1 MTFDDFIFEESPW
14 ELTLKALKKGDKLSA
29 AKVLTL
35 LEGETEETLEEAF
48 RDLVTVGISLDISDL
63 PVSFGS
69 GELAVR
75 LRREQ
80 QLAVSGGLMQ
90 ALEETDPL
98 RLYLQELAATPSYG
112 DPAVLAKAA
121 VGGDETARG
130 QLLNAMLYRVVELA
144 KEYTGK
150 GVLLLDLMQEGS
162 LGLWE
167 GLLSWQGQEELDGYC
182 DWWIRQSMAK
192 TVTLQAAQNGV
203 GQKLRQALED
213 YRTADEKLLLELGRN
228 PTLEEIAESIHATL
242 EETALVASM
251 LERISTLNRVKAEP
265 EPQEEE
271 EDRAV
276 EDTAYFQTRQR
287 ISELLSGLSER
298 EAKLLTLRFG
308 LEGGLPMSPED
319 TGKRLGLTPEE
330 VVAREAAALAQ
341 LRSN

>member
-1 MTFDDFIFEESPW
+1 MTMDEFVFEESPW
-14 ELTLKALKKGDKLSA
+14 ELTLQTLKRGDAVSA

-35 LEGETEETLEEAF
+35 LEGETEDSLEDAF
-48 RDLVTVGISLDISDL
+48 RDLLAKAVSLDVSDL
-63 PVSFGS
+63 PVSFGT
-69 GELAVR
+69 GELATR

-80 QLAVSGGLMQ
+80 QLAASGNLMQ

-98 RLYLQELAATPSYG
+98 RLYLQEVAASPSFG
-112 DPAVLAKAA
+112 DPAVLARTAA
-121 VGGDETARG
+121 EGDETART
-130 QLLNAMLYRVVELA
+130 QLLNAMLYRVVDIA

-167 GLLSWQGQEELDGYC
+167 GLLAWQGQEDFGSYC
-182 DWWIRQSMAK
+182 DWWVRQAMAK

-213 YRTADEKLLLELGRN
+213 YRAADEKLLLELGRN
-228 PTLEEIAESIHATL
+228 PTLEEIAESIHTTA
-242 EETALVASM
+242 EEAALVASM
-251 LERISTLNRVKAEP
+251 LERISTLNRVTAQP

-287 ISELLSGLSER
+287 ISELLSGLSDR

-330 VVAREAAALAQ
+330 VVAMEAAALQ
-341 LRSN
+341 KLRN

>member
-1 MTFDDFIFEESPW
+1 MTFDDFTFEQSPW
-14 ELTLKALKKGDKLSA
+14 ELTLQTLKKGDKLSA
-29 AKVLTL
+29 AKFLTL
-35 LEGETEETLEEAF
+35 LEGETEETLEDAF
-48 RDLVTVGISLDISDL
+48 HDLLSGGISLDISDL
-63 PVSFGS
+63 PVSFGA
-69 GELAVR
+69 GELAAR

-80 QLAVSGGLMQ
+80 QLVASGNLMQ

-98 RLYLQELAATPSYG
+98 RLYLQELAATPSFG
-112 DPAVLAKAA
+112 DPAVLAQAA
-121 VGGDETARG
+121 VEGNKAARG
-130 QLLNAMLYRVVELA
+130 QLLNAMLHRVVDIA

-167 GLLSWQGQEELDGYC
+167 GLLAWQGQESIDTYC
-182 DWWIRQSMAK
+182 DWWIRQAMAK

-213 YRTADEKLLLELGRN
+213 YRAADEKLLLELGRN
-228 PTLEEIAESIHATL
+228 PTLEEIAESIHATP
-242 EETALVASM
+242 EETALVAGM
-251 LERISTLNRVKAEP
+251 LERISTLNRVTAEP

-287 ISELLSGLSER
+287 ISELLSGLSDQ
-298 EAKLLTLRFG
+298 EARLLSMRFG
-308 LEGGLPMSPED
+308 LEGGLPLSPED

-330 VVAREAAALAQ
+330 VVAMEAAALQ
-341 LRSN
+341 KLRN

>member
-1 MTFDDFIFEESPW
+1 MTFDEFTFEKSAW
-14 ELTLKALKKGDKLSA
+14 ELTLEALKKGDEVSA
-29 AKVLTL
+29 ARFLTL
-35 LEGETEETLEEAF
+35 LEGEPEEVLEDAF
-48 RDLVTVGISLDISDL
+48 RDLLHRGVSLDVSGL

-69 GELAVR
+69 GELAAR

-80 QLAVSGGLMQ
+80 QLAASGNLIQ

-98 RLYLQELAATPSYG
+98 RLYLQELAATPNFG
-112 DPAVLAKAA
+112 DPAVLAKSAA
-121 VGGDETARG
+121 EGDETART
-130 QLLNAMLYRVVELA
+130 QLLNAMLYRVVDIA

-150 GVLLLDLMQEGS
+150 GVLLLDLMQDGS

-167 GLLSWQGQEELDGYC
+167 GLLAWQSQEELGSYC
-182 DWWIRQSMAK
+182 DWWIRQAMAK

-213 YRTADEKLLLELGRN
+213 YRAADEKLLLELGRN
-228 PTLEEIAESIHATL
+228 PTLEEIAESIHTTA
-242 EETALVASM
+242 EEAALVASM
-251 LERISTLNRVKAEP
+251 LERISTLNRATVQP

-287 ISELLSGLSER
+287 ISELLSGLSDR

-330 VVAREAAALAQ
+330 VVAMEAAALQ
-341 LRSN
+341 KLRN

>member
-1 MTFDDFIFEESPW
+1 MIFDDFTFEQSPW
-14 ELTLKALKKGDKLSA
+14 ELTLQTLKKGDKLSA
-29 AKVLTL
+29 AKFLTL
-35 LEGETEETLEEAF
+35 LEGETEETLEDAF
-48 RDLVTVGISLDISDL
+48 HDLLSGGISLDISDL
-63 PVSFGS
+63 PVSFGA
-69 GELAVR
+69 GELAAR

-80 QLAVSGGLMQ
+80 QLVVSGTLLH

-98 RLYLQELAATPSYG
+98 RLYLQELAATPSFG
-112 DPAVLAKAA
+112 DPAVLAQAA
-121 VGGDETARG
+121 VEGDKAARG
-130 QLLNAMLYRVVELA
+130 QLLNAMLHRVVDIA

-167 GLLSWQGQEELDGYC
+167 GLLAWQGQESIDTYC
-182 DWWIRQSMAK
+182 DWWIRQAMAK

-213 YRTADEKLLLELGRN
+213 YRAADEKLLLELGRN
-228 PTLEEIAESIHATL
+228 PTLEEIAESIHATP

-251 LERISTLNRVKAEP
+251 LERISTLNRVTAEP

-287 ISELLSGLSER
+287 ISELLSGLSDQ
-298 EAKLLTLRFG
+298 EARLLSMRFG
-308 LEGGLPMSPED
+308 LEGGLPLSPED

-330 VVAREAAALAQ
+330 VVAMEAAVLQ
-341 LRSN
+341 KLRN

>member
-1 MTFDDFIFEESPW
+1 MIFDDFTFEESPW
-14 ELTLKALKKGDKLSA
+14 ELTLQTLKKGDTVSA

-35 LEGETEETLEEAF
+35 LEGEAEETLEEAS
-48 RDLVTVGISLDISDL
+48 RDLLRMGISLDVSDL
-63 PVSFGS
+63 PVSFGT
-69 GELAVR
+69 GELAAR

-80 QLAVSGGLMQ
+80 QLVASGTLMH

-98 RLYLQELAATPSYG
+98 RLYLQELAATPSFG
-112 DPAVLAKAA
+112 DPAVLAQAA
-121 VGGDETARG
+121 AKGEDTARG
-130 QLLNAMLYRVVELA
+130 QLLNAMLHRVVDIA
-144 KEYTGK
+144 KEYTCK

-167 GLLSWQGQEELDGYC
+167 GLLAWQGQEDFEGYC
-182 DWWIRQSMAK
+182 DWWIRQAMAK

-213 YRTADEKLLLELGRN
+213 YRAADEKLLLELGRN
-228 PTLEEIAESIHATL
+228 PTLEEIAESIHATP
-242 EETALVASM
+242 EETALVAGM
-251 LERISTLNRVKAEP
+251 LERISTLNRVTAQP

-271 EDRAV
+271 ENRAV

-287 ISELLSGLSER
+287 ISELLSGLSDR

-319 TGKRLGLTPEE
+319 TGKWLGLTPEE
-330 VVAREAAALAQ
+330 VVAMEAAALQ
-341 LRSN
+341 KLRN

>member
-1 MTFDDFIFEESPW
+1 MTMDDFIFEESPW
-14 ELTLKALKKGDKLSA
+14 ELTLQTLKKGDSVSA
-29 AKVLTL
+29 AKVLAL
-35 LEGETEETLEEAF
+35 LEGETEEALEDAF
-48 RDLVTVGISLDISDL
+48 RDLLGKGISLDINDL
-63 PVSFGS
+63 PVSFGP
-69 GELAVR
+69 GELAAR

-80 QLAVSGGLMQ
+80 QLVASGNLMQ

-98 RLYLQELAATPSYG
+98 RLYLQELAATPSFG
-112 DPAVLAKAA
+112 DPEILARAA
-121 VGGDETARG
+121 AESDETARG
-130 QLLNAMLYRVVELA
+130 QLLNAMLQRVVEIAGEL
-144 KEYTGK
+144 TGK

-167 GLLSWQGQEELDGYC
+167 GLLAWRGQENIDTYC
-182 DWWIRQSMAK
+182 DWWIRQAMAK

-228 PTLEEIAESIHATL
+228 PTLEEIAESIHATP
-242 EETALVASM
+242 EETALVAGM
-251 LERISTLNRVKAEP
+251 LERINTLNRATAQP

-287 ISELLSGLSER
+287 ISELLSGLSDQ

-308 LEGGLPMSPED
+308 LEGGLPLSPED

-330 VVAREAAALAQ
+330 VVAMEAAALQ
-341 LRSN
+341 KLRN

>member
-1 MTFDDFIFEESPW
+1 MTFDDFTFEQSPW
-14 ELTLKALKKGDKLSA
+14 ELTLQTLKKGDKLSA
-29 AKVLTL
+29 AKFLTL
-35 LEGETEETLEEAF
+35 LEGETEETLEDAF
-48 RDLVTVGISLDISDL
+48 HDLLSGGISLDISDL
-63 PVSFGS
+63 PVSFGA
-69 GELAVR
+69 GELAAR

-80 QLAVSGGLMQ
+80 LVASGTLLH

-98 RLYLQELAATPSYG
+98 RLYLQELAATPSFG
-112 DPAVLAKAA
+112 DPAVLAQAA
-121 VGGDETARG
+121 VEGNKAARG
-130 QLLNAMLYRVVELA
+130 QLLNAMLHRVVDIA

-167 GLLSWQGQEELDGYC
+167 GLLAWQGQESIDTYC
-182 DWWIRQSMAK
+182 DWWIRQAMAK

-213 YRTADEKLLLELGRN
+213 YRIADEKLLLELGRN
-228 PTLEEIAESIHATL
+228 PTLEEIAESIHATP
-242 EETALVASM
+242 EETALVAGM
-251 LERISTLNRVKAEP
+251 LERISTLNRVTAEP

-287 ISELLSGLSER
+287 ISELLSGLSDQ

-330 VVAREAAALAQ
+330 VVAMEAAALQ
-341 LRSN
+341 KLRN

>member
-1 MTFDDFIFEESPW
+1 MTFDEFTFEESPW
-14 ELTLKALKKGDKLSA
+14 ELTLQTLKKGDKLSA
-29 AKVLTL
+29 ARFLTL
-35 LEGETEETLEEAF
+35 LEGETEETLEDAF
-48 RDLVTVGISLDISDL
+48 HDLLSGGISLDISDL
-63 PVSFGS
+63 PVSFGT
-69 GELAVR
+69 GELAAR

-80 QLAVSGGLMQ
+80 QLVAAGTLLH

-98 RLYLQELAATPSYG
+98 RLYLQELASTPSFG
-112 DPAVLAKAA
+112 DPVILAQAA
-121 VGGDETARG
+121 VEGDTAARG
-130 QLLNAMLYRVVELA
+130 QLLNAMLHRVVDIA

-167 GLLSWQGQEELDGYC
+167 GLLSWQGQAEIESYC

-213 YRTADEKLLLELGRN
+213 YRAADEKLLLELGRN
-228 PTLEEIAESIHATL
+228 PTLEEIAESIHATA
-242 EETALVASM
+242 EETALVAGM
-251 LERISTLNRVKAEP
+251 LERISTLNRVTAEP

-271 EDRAV
+271 EGQAV

-287 ISELLSGLSER
+287 ISELLSGLSEQ
-298 EAKLLTLRFG
+298 EAKLLILRFG

-330 VVAREAAALAQ
+330 VVAMEAAALQ
-341 LRSN
+341 KLRN

>member
-1 MTFDDFIFEESPW
+1 MTMDEFTFEESPW
-14 ELTLKALKKGDKLSA
+14 ELILQTLKRGDAVSA

-35 LEGETEETLEEAF
+35 LEGETEEALEDAF
-48 RDLVTVGISLDISDL
+48 RDLLQKGVSLDVSDL
-63 PVSFGS
+63 PVSFGT
-69 GELAVR
+69 GELVTR

-80 QLAVSGGLMQ
+80 QLAASGNLVQ

-98 RLYLQELAATPSYG
+98 RLYLQELAATPSFG
-112 DPAVLAKAA
+112 DPAVLARAA
-121 VGGDETARG
+121 AEGDETARG
-130 QLLNAMLYRVVELA
+130 QLLNAVLYRVVDIA
-144 KEYTGK
+144 KEYTCK

-167 GLLSWQGQEELDGYC
+167 GLLAWQGQEDLDSYC
-182 DWWIRQSMAK
+182 DWWIRQAMAK

-213 YRTADEKLLLELGRN
+213 YRAADEKLLLELGRN
-228 PTLEEIAESIHATL
+228 PTLEEIAESIHATP

-251 LERISTLNRVKAEP
+251 LERISTLNRATAQP

-287 ISELLSGLSER
+287 ISELLSGLSDR

-319 TGKRLGLTPEE
+319 TGKRLGMTPEE
-330 VVAREAAALAQ
+330 VVAMEAAALQ
-341 LRSN
+341 KLRN